1 MTRKT
6 FGPTIINLI
15 KSPTTETYYF
25 LFSFSLRKSIYDRK
39 SKPKPRPS
47 WSGRPHPEYDYYD
60 APPQVR
66 KRNGFGEFIWPV
78 MIF

>member
-1 MTRKT
+1 MTCKT

-15 KSPTTETYYF
+15 RSSATETYYIF
-25 LFSFSLRKSIYDRK
+25 FFSLRKSIYDRK

-60 APPQVR
+60 AQPQVR
-66 KRNGFGEFIWPV
+66 KRNGFGELI
-78 MIF
+78 